1 MKSNR
6 EPVQDLLSRYRER
19 IYRRYEYPHVGERSF
34 MKAIIAFD
42 TVYGNTKMVANEVAV
57 VLKELGHE
65 AELIDLKSWDRQT
78 PMGDI
83 LFIGSPTRMVRMTR
97 PAKRFAMKLDRDE
110 WEGKPVYAFD
120 TIMVPADQ
128 AQQAKAA
135 KWTANGAA
143 PKLKEL
149 LAGRGLM
156 VQDKMLRVPVIGL
169 KGPLADSWRSQIRAF
184 VVEAV
189 GKK

>member
-1 MKSNR
+1 
-6 EPVQDLLSRYRER
+6 
-19 IYRRYEYPHVGERSF
+19 
-34 MKAIIAFD
+34 
-42 TVYGNTKMVANEVAV
+42 MVANEVAV

-78 PMGDI
+78 PKGDV

-97 PAKRFAMKLDRDE
+97 PAKRFAKKLDLDA
-110 WEGKPVYAFD
+110 WEGKPVYTFD
-120 TIMVPADQ
+120 TIMVPAVQ

-149 LAGRGLM
+149 LVGRGLM
-156 VQDKMLRVPVIGL
+156 VQDKMLRVPVTGL
-169 KGPLADSWRSQIRAF
+169 KGPLADSWKGQIRAF
-184 VVEAV
+184 VAEAV